1 MLKQIVYEAFL
12 RRWAVSHYQYSFLLK
27 GSFLTRQYFYQ
38 RIPNDLDFV
47 YLTHCDTDQIQSTVC
62 AFLQTVTK
70 IDVYDGVVFEDIN
83 QDDFWWNPEY
93 EMADDFP
100 TVTYS
105 IKAKFNN
112 ELVTLAIDISFN
124 LNLIDAPVAIDY
136 KPYEGKPFT
145 IVQSASVAL
154 QVAWKLHQT
163 LVNPRHKDILD
174 LTHLLPY
181 IQTQQQ
187 RNLVWQTLEDECLR
201 DNIDLDKNKLLFCEA
216 KNVLAK
222 TWHEVSLPVHP
233 SYKLPKNF
241 DMFWYKFSQA
251 LIFSNLI

>member
-1 MLKQIVYEAFL
+1 MLTLYEAFL
-12 RRWAVSHYQYSFLLK
+12 RRWAVSHYRHRFLLK

-38 RIPNDLDFV
+38 RIPNDLDIV
-47 YLTHCDTDQIQSTVC
+47 CLKHCELEQIQNTVC

-70 IDVYDGVVFEDIN
+70 IDLYDDIVFEDIN

-100 TVTYS
+100 TVKYY

-112 ELVTLAIDISFN
+112 KLITLEIDISFN
-124 LNLIDAPVAIDY
+124 LNLIDAPVAINY
-136 KPYEGKPFT
+136 KPYEDKPFT
-145 IVQSASVAL
+145 IEQSASVAL

-163 LVNPRHKDILD
+163 LVNPCHKDILD

-187 RNLVWQTLEDECLR
+187 RDMIWQTLEDECLR
-201 DNIDLDKNKLLFCEA
+201 DNIYLYKDKLFFNNI
-216 KNVLAK
+216 KNLLAK
-222 TWHEVSLPVHP
+222 TWSQVNLPTHP

-241 DMFWYKFSQA
+241 DVFW
-251 LIFSNLI
+251 SNFTQVLRLLLTTS

>member
-1 MLKQIVYEAFL
+1 MLNLYEAFL
-12 RRWAVSHYQYSFLLK
+12 RRWEVSHYQYSFLLK

-47 YLTHCDTDQIQSTVC
+47 CLKHCELEQIQSTAC
-62 AFLQTVTK
+62 AFLQAVTK
-70 IDVYDGVVFEDIN
+70 IDLYDGIVFEDIN

-100 TVTYS
+100 TVKYY

-112 ELVTLAIDISFN
+112 EPVTLEIDISFN
-124 LNLIDAPVAIDY
+124 LNVIDAPVAIDY
-136 KPYEGKPFT
+136 KPYEGKSFT
-145 IVQSASVAL
+145 IEQSASVAL

-187 RNLVWQTLEDECLR
+187 RDVIWQTLEDECLR

-222 TWHEVSLPVHP
+222 TWSHVNLPVHP

-241 DMFWYKFSQA
+241 DVFWSNFSQA
-251 LIFSNLI
+251 LICSDLI